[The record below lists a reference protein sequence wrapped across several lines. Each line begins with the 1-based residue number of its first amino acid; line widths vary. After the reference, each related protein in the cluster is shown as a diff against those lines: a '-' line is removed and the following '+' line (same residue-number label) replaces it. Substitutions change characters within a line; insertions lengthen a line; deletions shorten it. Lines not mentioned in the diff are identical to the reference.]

1 MNSKGE
7 RPVGRI
13 VIIGSSA
20 AGLAAVDRIRELDPD
35 VPLLLI
41 TAEKGQPY
49 SRLRLPE
56 YAAALI
62 GGEELL
68 NRPKD
73 YYRQKGLEVI
83 SGRKVVAVHPGDQRV
98 KLDNGEAIQYTRL
111 LIASGS
117 TPVDL
122 PLSGTRL
129 PGVFHLWSRQ
139 DAEAIRKYLPE
150 VKNVAV
156 IGAGLIG
163 LKTAEAL
170 VRHGVNIYL
179 VEREKQVLP
188 SQLDEEAAQIL
199 QRRLEEAGIIT
210 YCGRRVTAIAGTKSV
225 EGIIMEDEFLPC
237 QMVLLTAG
245 VRPNISF
252 LEGTGIKIKKGIVV
266 DRHMATSV
274 AGIWAAGDVVE
285 SIDIV
290 RRVNDVNAVWYNAVR
305 QGRIAAENIMDV
317 PSIYYGS
324 ISMNSF
330 HLFGL
335 NGVALGDSTGRYT
348 AAGKSHIYM
357 KTDDGIYEK
366 AVFTSEGK
374 RMTGYLALGKIDKA
388 GYAYYRIL
396 RDNRD

>member
-1 MNSKGE
+1 M
-7 RPVGRI
+7 GRI

-35 VPLLLI
+35 VPLFLI

-252 LEGTGIKIKKGIVV
+252 LEGTGIKINKGIVV
-266 DRHMATSV
+266 DPHMATSV

-285 SIDIV
+285 SFDLI
-290 RRVNDVNAVWYNAVR
+290 RRVNEVNAVWYNAVR
-305 QGRIAAENIMDV
+305 QGRVAAENMMGIASV
-317 PSIYYGS
+317 YCGTIP
-324 ISMNSF
+324 MNSF

-348 AAGKSHIYM
+348 AAEKNYIM
-357 KTDDGIYEK
+357 KAGDGYEK
-366 AVFTSEGK
+366 AVFSHEGQ

-396 RDNRD
+396 HDNRD